1 MPPGP
6 AAPPTET
13 AAPRDVVHAVRA
25 YAAEEPDRPAVKDA
39 GTSLSYAQLLARVET
54 SAGHLVRAGVTPG
67 DRVGIHLPNSAD
79 YIVAILAC
87 MTVGAVFVPIPY
99 GDPEERIRGIAG
111 DCDVTLTVVP
121 TGHALPEAAR
131 RTLRPV
137 GAGELMITEDTKDTK
152 DTENAGGVGNT
163 EGYGDDRDG
172 EDIVY
177 LVYTS
182 GTTGRPKGV
191 MVRRAGLRNFVANT
205 VEVFEL
211 TRETRALC
219 VSPFHFDGAFGSIF
233 SVLSVGGSLVVAGHG
248 PLLPG
253 DFFRLLLSEGITH
266 TSFSPSLLRLLTSGR
281 DLPRLAESRLRTVGL
296 GGEDCTPQQIA
307 KLLEHR
313 PDLKVFNRYGPTE
326 TTVVVATH
334 LITREWCA
342 SGRKIPLGAPD
353 RGVGFHLVDAEG
365 NLVTEPDTPGE
376 LCVSGVQVMAGY
388 WGAPEVTRQV
398 LRDDLVPGTTVYRT
412 GDLVRRTPDGLYV
425 YLDRAD
431 NVVKRNGNRISMTE
445 VTAALLDVPGVEDAV
460 ALVDRPDGRTLI
472 HAFVVAPGLDAAPV
486 RKELLLRVPAY
497 MSPDSLHVVA
507 ELPRLSGGKPDAR
520 RLRALL

>member
-54 SAGHLVRAGVTPG
+54 SAGYLVRAGVTPG
-67 DRVGIHLPNSAD
+67 DRVGIHLPNSAE

-121 TGHALPEAAR
+121 TGHAVSEAAR
-131 RTLRPV
+131 RALRPV
-137 GAGELMITEDTKDTK
+137 GVGELADAEDTGDV
-152 DTENAGGVGNT
+152 ENT
-163 EGYGDDRDG
+163 EGYRGDRDG

-211 TRETRALC
+211 TRKTRALC

-313 PDLKVFNRYGPTE
+313 PGLRVFNRYGPTE

-353 RGVGFHLVDAEG
+353 HGVGFHLVDAEG

-472 HAFVVAPGLDAAPV
+472 RAFVVAPGLDAAPV
-486 RKELLLRVPAY
+486 RKELLLRVPTY

>member
-6 AAPPTET
+6 AAPPTES

-67 DRVGIHLPNSAD
+67 DRVGIHLPNSAE

-87 MTVGAVFVPIPY
+87 MAVGAVFVPIPY

-121 TGHALPEAAR
+121 TGHAVSEAAR
-131 RTLRPV
+131 RVLRPV
-137 GAGELMITEDTKDTK
+137 GVRELAD
-152 DTENAGGVGNT
+152 AGGVEKT

-313 PDLKVFNRYGPTE
+313 PGLRVFNRYGPTE

-353 RGVGFHLVDAEG
+353 RGVGFHLVDAGG

-472 HAFVVAPGLDAAPV
+472 RAFVVAPGLDAAPV